1 MKRFRIL
8 ILASGIIL
16 IFGMVLWL
24 TGTLSQFYAAVASAS
39 VLLANLLLAVVLLL
53 IVVLVGALIYYF
65 VRFSQPAPNRNSQS
79 RPLPQAP
86 LDKADAAGETL
97 EAVRQQV
104 AQIQDEIARQAL
116 LERSHHIE
124 AELKRDY
131 LHVVIFGTGSA
142 GKTSIAN
149 AILGRVA
156 GEVGAP
162 MGTTTGG
169 TTYRF
174 RFKQVD
180 RDIWIT
186 DTPGILEADVIG
198 TEREQQA
205 RQLATEADLL
215 LFVVDNDLRQ
225 SEQTMLRR
233 LVEMGKRSLLIF
245 NKVDLYTEAD
255 VEALLSRLRQRV
267 ANQMDAADVVAIA
280 AQPQAVTLDTGER
293 VQPQPYLSPLLR
305 RMAAV
310 LRSEGESL
318 LADNI
323 LLQSQRLGEE
333 ARAVIDAQRRQEAEK
348 VVDRFQW
355 ISGGVVSMTPLPG
368 VDMLAAAAINAQMV
382 IEVGQVYGCR
392 VNLEHARE
400 LAFSLSKTLVGLGIV
415 KGAVELSNLALKMNV
430 GTLVVGQAVQG
441 VSAAYLTRIAGRSFI
456 EYFRRDQSWGDGGMT
471 DVVQR
476 QFQLNRRD
484 EFVKAFIREAT
495 ERIVTPLKQSL
506 GESEGDSHRL

>member
-1 MKRFRIL
+1 MNRFRIL
-8 ILASGIIL
+8 ILVSGIVL

-24 TGTLSQFYAAVASAS
+24 TGTLSQFYATVASAS
-39 VLLANLLLAVVLLL
+39 LLLANFLLAVVLLL
-53 IVVLVGALIYYF
+53 IATLIGALIYYF
-65 VRFSQPAPNRNSQS
+65 IRFSQPSTGKAATSPPR
-79 RPLPQAP
+79 PQAP
-86 LDKADAAGETL
+86 PEKIDAAAENL
-97 EAVRQQV
+97 SAIRQQV
-104 AQIQDEIARQAL
+104 AQIQDEIERQAL
-116 LERSHHIE
+116 LERSQQIE
-124 AELKRDY
+124 DGLKRDY

-162 MGTTTGG
+162 MGTTTVG

-180 RDIWIT
+180 RAIWIT
-186 DTPGILEADVIG
+186 DTPGILEANIIG

-225 SEQTMLRR
+225 SEQEVLQR
-233 LVEMGKRSLLIF
+233 LVAMGKRSLLVF
-245 NKVDLYTEAD
+245 NKVDLYTEQD
-255 VEALLSRLRQRV
+255 VEALLTQLRQLV
-267 ANQMDAADVVAIA
+267 ADQMEAADVVAIA
-280 AQPQAVTLDTGER
+280 AQPQTVTLDTGEP

-310 LRSEGESL
+310 LRAEGESL

-323 LLQSQRLGEE
+323 LLQSQRLGDE
-333 ARAVIDAQRRQEAEK
+333 ARAIIDSQRRQDAEK
-348 VVDRFQW
+348 IVDRFQW
-355 ISGGVVSMTPLPG
+355 ISGSVVSLTPLPG

-382 IEVGQVYGCR
+382 IELGQVYGCR
-392 VNLEHARE
+392 VNLDHARE
-400 LAFSLSKTLVGLGIV
+400 LAFSLSKTLVGLGV
-415 KGAVELSNLALKMNV
+415 VRGAVELSNLALKVNV
-430 GTLVVGQAVQG
+430 GTLIVGQAVQG

-456 EYFRRDQSWGDGGMT
+456 EYFRRDQTWGDGGMT
-471 DVVQR
+471 DVVQQ

-495 ERIVTPLKQSL
+495 ERIVTPLKQSIM
-506 GESEGDSHRL
+506 DRD

>member
-1 MKRFRIL
+1 MNRFRIL
-8 ILASGIIL
+8 TLVSGIVLIL
-16 IFGMVLWL
+16 GMVLWL
-24 TGTLSQFYAAVASAS
+24 TGTLSQFYTAVASAS
-39 VLLANLLLAVVLLL
+39 VLLANILLLVVLLL
-53 IVVLVGALIYYF
+53 LATLIGALIYYF
-65 VRFSQPAPNRNSQS
+65 IQFSQPSDRSSTSKSLPEAP
-79 RPLPQAP
+79 PE
-86 LDKADAAGETL
+86 KIDAAGENL
-97 EAVRQQV
+97 SAIRQQV
-104 AQIQDEIARQAL
+104 TQIQDEIARQAL
-116 LERSHHIE
+116 LERSHRIE
-124 AELKRDY
+124 ADLKRDY

-162 MGTTTGG
+162 MGTTTVG

-180 RDIWIT
+180 RAIWIT

-225 SEQTMLRR
+225 SEQDVLRR
-233 LVEMGKRSLLIF
+233 LVEMGKRSLLVF
-245 NKVDLYTEAD
+245 NKVDLYTQED
-255 VEALLSRLRQRV
+255 LEALLIQLKGRV
-267 ANQMDAADVVAIA
+267 AEQIDPDDVVAIA

-323 LLQSQRLGEE
+323 LLQAQRLGDE
-333 ARAVIDAQRRQEAEK
+333 ARSVIDDQRRREAEK
-348 VVDRFQW
+348 IVDRFQW
-355 ISGGVVSMTPLPG
+355 ISGGVVSLTPLPG

-382 IEVGQVYGCR
+382 IELGQVYGCR

-400 LAFSLSKTLVGLGIV
+400 LAFSLSKTLVGLGVV
-415 KGAVELSNLALKMNV
+415 KGAVELSNLALKVNV

-456 EYFRRDQSWGDGGMT
+456 EYFRRDQTWGDGGMM
-471 DVVQR
+471 DVVQQ

-506 GESEGDSHRL
+506 GDTRPNSD

>member
-1 MKRFRIL
+1 MNRFRIL
-8 ILASGIIL
+8 ILVSGIVL

-39 VLLANLLLAVVLLL
+39 VLLANFLLAVVLLL
-53 IVVLVGALIYYF
+53 IATLVGALIYYF
-65 VRFSQPAPNRNSQS
+65 IRFSQPSSNRASTS
-79 RPLPQAP
+79 KPLPEAP
-86 LDKADAAGETL
+86 PEKIDAAEENL
-97 EAVRQQV
+97 SAIRQQV
-104 AQIQDEIARQAL
+104 TQIQDEIARQAL
-116 LERSHHIE
+116 LERSHRIQD
-124 AELKRDY
+124 ELKRDY

-162 MGTTTGG
+162 MGTTTVG

-180 RDIWIT
+180 RAIWIT

-225 SEQTMLRR
+225 SEQEVLQR
-233 LVEMGKRSLLIF
+233 LVEMGKRSLLVF
-245 NKVDLYTEAD
+245 NKVDLYTEED
-255 VEALLSRLRQRV
+255 VEVLLTQLRQRV
-267 ANQMDAADVVAIA
+267 AQQMESADVVAIA
-280 AQPQAVTLDTGER
+280 AQPQSVTLDTGER

-310 LRSEGESL
+310 LRDEGESL

-323 LLQSQRLGEE
+323 LLQSQRLGDE
-333 ARAVIDAQRRQEAEK
+333 ARTIIDTQRRQEAEK
-348 VVDRFQW
+348 IVDRFQW
-355 ISGGVVSMTPLPG
+355 ISGSVVSLTPLPG

-382 IEVGQVYGCR
+382 IELGQVYGCR
-392 VNLEHARE
+392 VNLDHARE
-400 LAFSLSKTLVGLGIV
+400 LAFSLSKTLVGLGV
-415 KGAVELSNLALKMNV
+415 VRGAVELSNLALKVNV
-430 GTLVVGQAVQG
+430 GTLIVGQAVQG

-456 EYFRRDQSWGDGGMT
+456 EYFRRDQTWGDGGMT
-471 DVVQR
+471 DVVQH

-495 ERIVTPLKQSL
+495 DRIVTPLKQSL
-506 GESEGDSHRL
+506 GNTRPNSD